1 MTLDFQTTLSFYN
14 NVSEF
19 PFGDTADRD
28 IQITDLQLPADYKN
42 SEYHQ
47 IIELMVNCFN
57 SNDFQAA
64 NEANIIPRFFSALLI
79 ATINRYR
86 ATFNLPAFRIAQSL
100 HPLAFSETDLV
111 NVDADD
117 ETKANLTPL
126 KERLQNNEY
135 HSGNLSFINDPDVQ
149 TNLFLQQ
156 SLIIQEPIKHV
167 LNMTYQNDDQP
178 DYVEFG
184 EPWTMDEIFT
194 VQNWTAYIA
203 DVVATI
209 ATTWDGKIFLTQT
222 SENDNQIYIDAD
234 NLVANNQTIFS
245 LIAASIDP
253 TIVD

>member
-1 MTLDFQTTLSFYN
+1 MTLEFQTKLSFYN
-14 NVSEF
+14 SITEF
-19 PFGDTADRD
+19 PFGNAIDRD
-28 IQITDLQLPADYKN
+28 IKDTDLQLPTAYRN

-47 IIELMVNCFN
+47 IIELMVSCFN
-57 SNDFQAA
+57 TNDFQAA

-100 HPLAFSETDLV
+100 YPLAFSETELA
-111 NVDADD
+111 NSEADA
-117 ETKANLTPL
+117 ETKAKLTPL

-184 EPWTMDEIFT
+184 ETWTIDEIFT
-194 VQNWTAYIA
+194 PQNWPAYIA

-222 SENDNQIYIDAD
+222 SENNNQIYIDTD
-234 NLVANNQTIFS
+234 NLITDDQTIFS